1 MYIYNDRFQSVDVEI
16 TIDGIKTSKFVAED
30 PDLIETAVY
39 RNVLV
44 LLILGTNLSDDTIS
58 FPPDTATITTAI
70 TSPF

>member
-1 MYIYNDRFQSVDVEI
+1 M
-16 TIDGIKTSKFVAED
+16 AED
-30 PDLIETAVY
+30 SDLIETAAY

-44 LLILGTNLSDDTIS
+44 LFILGTNLSDDTVS